1 MDGIQIALRREK
13 MGETAPFWRFSAA
26 SYPDL
31 EQTTNGA
38 ATQKDIQPT
47 IKSKVNNGSRV
58 SNSKV
63 PFGLNLVSIHAY
75 YITVSFVQ

>member
-1 MDGIQIALRREK
+1 

-31 EQTTNGA
+31 EQITNGA

-58 SNSKV
+58 SNSKI
-63 PFGLNLVSIHAY
+63 PFGLNLVSKHAY
-75 YITVSFVQ
+75 CITVSFVQ